1 MISVP
6 SRPKSRTLLFIGEWD
21 GANLRN
27 SRVACNVILPLVSS
41 KTSKVPLMAV
51 ETAIAEYNTIVTNT
65 LGARPKS
72 ILWSRL
78 HDIYFLLLRMAYG
91 EVLGADCGGG
101 SSSSNFLL
109 LLYQLYSADLLA
121 KNVEHDESLEISRH
135 VRGISAGFLV
145 GMEIVDGSDFD
156 RVDPRSRRLERG
168 VACELYGL
176 ILSLILKLAP
186 LCNSRTT
193 HVTDSVAAPMAA
205 LLSILLFNSEDV
217 DAPNVS
223 CSGTIKAPCPT
234 RQWEVYKS
242 KFLAGL
248 LRCAGLRHSLGVTD
262 SGCVTSRGIST
273 VRKNIEK
280 ARSFIDWSNN
290 DDVSSGTT
298 SRSIETQQAN
308 MIDDYS
314 RALRPMITLYVIFDQ
329 LSKEFI
335 VDNDDER
342 TLELSEQLADRLEL
356 CHKANSIHDLFQVA
370 EIYQEVAAICKLF
383 EKGATS

>member
-41 KTSKVPLMAV
+41 KTSKVPLIAV
-51 ETAIAEYNTIVTNT
+51 ETAMAEYNTIVTNT

-72 ILWSRL
+72 ILWSCL
-78 HDIYFLLLRMAYG
+78 HDIRFLLLRMAYG
-91 EVLGADCGGG
+91 EALGADCGGG

-121 KNVEHDESLEISRH
+121 KNAEHDESLEISRH
-135 VRGISAGFLV
+135 VRGLSAGFLV

-156 RVDPRSRRLERG
+156 RIDPRSRRLEKG
-168 VACELYGL
+168 VACEFYGL
-176 ILSLILKLAP
+176 ILSFIIKLAT
-186 LCNSRTT
+186 LSNSQT
-193 HVTDSVAAPMAA
+193 HSVAAPMAA
-205 LLSILLFNSEDV
+205 LLSILFFNSEDV

-223 CSGTIKAPCPT
+223 SYETIKAPSPL
-234 RQWEVYKS
+234 RQWEVHKS
-242 KFLAGL
+242 KFFSGL

-273 VRKNIEK
+273 GRKNIEK
-280 ARSFIDWSNN
+280 ARSFIDWSND
-290 DDVSSGTT
+290 DDVSLRTT
-298 SRSIETQQAN
+298 RSIGSKRAN

-314 RALRPMITLYVIFDQ
+314 KALRPMITLYAIFDQ
-329 LSKEFI
+329 LSKEFV
-335 VDNDDER
+335 VDKDDER
-342 TLELSEQLADRLEL
+342 TLELSEKLADRLEL
-356 CHKANSIHDLFQVA
+356 CHKADSIHDLFRVA
-370 EIYQEVAAICKLF
+370 EIHEEDTAICKLF
-383 EKGATS
+383 EKGARS